1 MSDMPEPDRTRA
13 RALAAQSRLS
23 GDPTGWFDQ
32 LYREQEDGKQ
42 VIPWADAGPN
52 PNLTL
57 IEGAGK
63 SALIVGCGF
72 GDDAEQF
79 ASWGF
84 ETTAFD
90 VSQAAVRACR
100 KRFPESRVNYVA
112 ADLLHP
118 PPEWT
123 GKFDLVIEIYTLQV
137 LPQELR
143 PQAIRGLA
151 GFAKKGGRVLVIAR
165 GRDPEDPEGQ
175 MPWPLTR
182 RDLDEFTQLGLQ
194 EESFEDFFD
203 RESPP
208 VRRFRAVYLK

>member
-1 MSDMPEPDRTRA
+1 MPEPDRTRA
-13 RALAAQSRLS
+13 RELAAQSRLS

-32 LYREQEDGKQ
+32 LYREQEEGNA
-42 VIPWADAGPN
+42 VVPWADCGTN
-52 PNLTL
+52 PNLPQL
-57 IEGAGK
+57 DGAGK
-63 SALIVGCGF
+63 RALIVGCGL

-79 ASWGF
+79 AAWDF

-90 VSQAAVRACR
+90 VSPAAVRACK
-100 KRFPESRVNYVA
+100 KRFPETRVAYRT

-123 GKFDLVIEIYTLQV
+123 GKFDLVVEIYTLQV
-137 LPQELR
+137 LPQDLR

-151 GFAKKGGRVLVIAR
+151 GFANNGGRVLLIAR
-165 GRDPEDPEGQ
+165 GRDENDPEGQ

-182 RDLDEFTQLGLQ
+182 RDLEEFTRLGLQ

-208 VRRFRAVYLK
+208 VRRFRAVYVK